1 MSVFSIISDMGK
13 KVNSFMKVFVSSF
26 LGVLV
31 LLLSG
36 YYLYLVLSDSRRKSS
51 KGSKKTVSPRLNER
65 KKNDR
70 LVNPGADSAKMDPDG
85 VVAHEVKPRIQK
97 ILEILD
103 HRRPMSVPDLRRRF
117 PGVTDRTLRRD
128 MNEMVMKGYVLRKG
142 TTKSTVYFK
151 K

>member
-1 MSVFSIISDMGK
+1 MGK
-13 KVNSFMKVFVSSF
+13 KVNSFMKGLVPSF

-36 YYLYLVLSDSRRKSS
+36 YYLYLVLSDSKRKTGKGSRKS
-51 KGSKKTVSPRLNER
+51 VSPGLNER

-70 LVNPGADSAKMDPDG
+70 LTRSSADSTKTGPGEVLVHKM
-85 VVAHEVKPRIQK
+85 KPRIQK
-97 ILEILD
+97 IWNVLD
-103 HRRPMSVPDLRRRF
+103 HHRSTSVPDIRRHF

-128 MNEMVMKGYVLRKG
+128 MNEMVMKGYVVRKG